1 MSSPYLSQI
10 LMFGGNFAPK
20 GYALCNGQLLPI
32 NQNQALFSLI
42 GTTYGGNGINNFALP
57 NLQSSLPVS
66 FGQGPGLSNYTLGQ
80 VGGAPNVTLNQ
91 SQVPSHQHFMQANP
105 STSATTSATI
115 STSVV
120 LGAPPASGATFYAN
134 PPNPSQPPLSSPH
147 PLAPAVLSTV
157 GNNQPHSNLMPS
169 LCITFCIALVGVFP
183 TRN

>member
-32 NQNQALFSLI
+32 NQNQALFSLL

-66 FGQGPGLSNYTLGQ
+66 FGQGPGLSNYNLGQ
-80 VGGAPNVTLNQ
+80 VGGVTSVTLNQ
-91 SQVPSHQHFMQANP
+91 SQVPSHQHFMQA
-105 STSATTSATI
+105 STNTSTTTATTVANNVFGS
-115 STSVV
+115 
-120 LGAPPASGATFYAN
+120 PPASGATLYAN
-134 PPNPSQPPLSSPH
+134 PPNPSQPPLSSP
-147 PLAPAVLSTV
+147 APMAASVLSTV